1 MQLIKDLYSEN
12 KIHPPR
18 WMISNTQY
26 ITMMGSTA
34 YGVANADSD
43 YDYYG
48 FCIPPKHIISPHLA
62 GVIHGFGN
70 QGEKFEQWQQAHIS
84 HNGKDYDFQIFNI
97 VKYFDLCM
105 GSNPNMIDSIF
116 TPARCVG
123 FATPVAE
130 HVRDNRKLFL
140 SKECWPKFK
149 GYAGS
154 QLHKIDNNKP
164 VGKRKE
170 LVDKYGFDV
179 KFAYHIVR
187 LMDEVEQIL
196 MEGDINLERARE
208 TLKQVR
214 RGEWT
219 ILQLKDWY
227 NDKSK
232 QLEELYHKSELP
244 LKPDEDKIKKVL
256 IECLEMHYASVDDM
270 VVIPDKANQTL
281 SEIEEVLRK
290 YRRYYSI

>member
-1 MQLIKDLYSEN
+1 MQLIKNLYDDK
-12 KIHPPR
+12 KIHPPK
-18 WMISNTQY
+18 WLVPNLQY
-26 ITMMGSTA
+26 VTLMGSVA
-34 YGVANADSD
+34 YGVSNPDSD

-48 FCIPPKHIISPHLA
+48 FCIPPKHIIAPHLA
-62 GVIHGFGN
+62 GVIPGFGN
-70 QGEKFEQWQQAHIS
+70 QGEKFDQWQQAHIVF
-84 HNGKDYDFQIFNI
+84 NDKEYDFQIFSI

-116 TPARCVG
+116 TPARCIG
-123 FATPVAE
+123 FATQVAE

-154 QLHKIDNNKP
+154 QLHKIDNNNP
-164 VGKRKE
+164 SGKRKE
-170 LVDKYGFDV
+170 LVDKYGYDV

-196 MEGDINLERARE
+196 MEGDINLERAKE
-208 TLKQVR
+208 TLKQIR

-219 ILQLKDWY
+219 ITQLKDWY

-244 LKPDEDKIKKVL
+244 LKSDEDKIKKVL
-256 IECLEMHYASVDDM
+256 LECLEMHYSSTDDM
-270 VVIPDKANQTL
+270 VVMPNKANQAL
-281 SEIEEVLRK
+281 NEIEEVLRK
-290 YRRYYSI
+290 YHR